1 MRSRNLLLI
10 AAVGSLLPAAAQA
23 QWYSSYPQQGQ
34 PYGYGV
40 QQAQPYAIEV
50 APNTYVIRR
59 PGQAHR
65 GAQVLCVKN
74 CGDRDRH
81 KPQHTAKRE
90 APKSD
95 RPHKPAN
102 RALIEE
108 LERRSEAKRHLADSG
123 KIVRDKPVIVRE
135 KPVVI
140 VHRRVVEE
148 PPRVVVRH
156 YVPGE
161 APTDVGVYA
170 PPRESAAI
178 DPPPPHHARVKRATS
193 DKHPRREAGNKRV
206 IHAEAEVT
214 ILGPDRMSIRL
225 YRKRPG
231 EADTEVQ

>member
-1 MRSRNLLLI
+1 MRHRSRTILLI
-10 AAVGSLLPAAAQA
+10 AAVGFLPAAAQA

-40 QQAQPYAIEV
+40 QPAQPYAIEV

-59 PGQAHR
+59 PGNTHR
-65 GAQVLCVKN
+65 DAQVLCVKN
-74 CGDRDRH
+74 CGERDRNGMRH
-81 KPQHTAKRE
+81 EAKRG
-90 APKSD
+90 ASKSD

-108 LERRSEAKRHLADSG
+108 LERRSEAKRHLADTS

-140 VHRRVVEE
+140 VHRRVVED
-148 PPRVVVRH
+148 PPSS
-156 YVPGE
+156 VPTPGS
-161 APTDVGVYA
+161 YA
-170 PPRESAAI
+170 P
-178 DPPPPHHARVKRATS
+178 VKRAEN

-231 EADTEVQ
+231 EANTEVQ